1 MPTHES
7 TLEAIGAVREYG
19 EALNHNALSKTEEA
33 AAAERVGQRM
43 LRLRAARKRAG
54 AVGLQPR
61 GQRRDERAVPLGDV
75 ERWQLCDRRDTRER
89 DARGG
94 QHRRFELLAADH
106 PASPAGGDELHA
118 LRLGEG
124 LLRAPWR
131 Q

>member
-33 AAAERVGQRM
+33 AAAERVGQRI

-61 GQRRDERAVPLGDV
+61 GQRRDERTVSLGDV

-89 DARGG
+89 DACGG

-118 LRLGEG
+118 LRPGEG
-124 LLRAPWR
+124 RLEPKH
-131 Q
+131 